1 MVEKTLEFRGIKR
14 EHICTYLTEMGGNQV
29 TFTFPL
35 IYDGLGWRVQLL
47 NEKELSFTAAFK
59 VNAVDIRFE
68 ALNMDILD
76 EIIRNF
82 RLKTFRAGG

>member
-47 NEKELSFTAAFK
+47 NEKELDRKS
-59 VNAVDIRFE
+59 VV
-68 ALNMDILD
+68 
-76 EIIRNF
+76 
-82 RLKTFRAGG
+82 